1 MGSKRGHH
9 DVIVVGAG
17 AAGLACA
24 FDIAAAGQDV
34 RVLEASDAVGGRMRT
49 DHRDGFL
56 LDRGFQVLN
65 TSYPQLRRRASLP
78 ALRLRPFTPSVLS
91 HTRHG
96 RLRYGDPS
104 RRPRDLPRLA
114 RPGRHAL
121 RDGAGLAAVSL
132 FSALAPPRALRART
146 ERTTSEELG
155 RRGITGDLLENFLHP
170 FLSGVFLDDRLETS
184 SRVFHM
190 VWRSFLRGTV
200 TLPAAGIG
208 AVPAH
213 LASLLPPGTVRFD
226 HPVRELTA
234 TGVLSADGRELDAP
248 AVVVATEAETAA
260 RLLPHLTVPP
270 TRTVCTYYY
279 AAPDSPLREPT
290 LLLDARRRFLHTCVP
305 SQVVPG
311 YAPRGH
317 ALVCA
322 SVLGTHTRQRALALR
337 EALAE
342 AYETDTSR
350 WEEIA
355 RYSIPGALPAMVP
368 PWPLSR
374 TGRAGAGRYVCGDH
388 RATGSVQGALAS
400 GARAAREVLAS
411 GLR

>member
-1 MGSKRGHH
+1 MGGKRGHH

-17 AAGLACA
+17 VAGLACA
-24 FDIAAAGQDV
+24 LDIAAAGLDV

-49 DHRDGFL
+49 DRRDGFL

-65 TSYPQLRRRASLP
+65 TSYPQLRRRAVLP
-78 ALRLRPFTPSVLS
+78 GLRLRPFTPSVLT

-96 RLRYGDPS
+96 RIRYSDPS
-104 RRPRDLPRLA
+104 RRPRDLPRLV

-121 RDGAGLAAVSL
+121 RDGAGLAALSL
-132 FSALAPPRALRART
+132 LAALAPPRVLRART

-155 RRGITGDLLENFLHP
+155 RLGISGGLLENFLHP

-208 AVPAH
+208 AVPEH
-213 LASLLPPGTVRFD
+213 LAARLPPATVRFD
-226 HPVRELTA
+226 HPVRQLTD

-248 AVVVATEAETAA
+248 AVVVATDAQTAA
-260 RLLPHLTVPP
+260 RLVPHLTVPP

-279 AAPDSPLREPT
+279 AAPGPPLREPT
-290 LLLDARRRFLHTCVP
+290 LLLDSRRRFLNTCVP
-305 SQVVPG
+305 SRVAPG

-317 ALVCA
+317 ALVSA
-322 SVLGTHTRQRALALR
+322 SVLGTHTPQRALALR
-337 EALAE
+337 EVLAE
-342 AYETDTSR
+342 VYETDTSG

-355 RYSIPGALPAMVP
+355 HYDVRGALPAMVP

-374 TGRAGAGRYVCGDH
+374 AAGVGAGRYVCGDH

-411 GLR
+411 GPL

>member
-1 MGSKRGHH
+1 MSSKRGHH

-24 FDIAAAGQDV
+24 FDLAAAGLDV
-34 RVLEASDAVGGRMRT
+34 RVLESSDAVGGRMRT

-65 TSYPQLRRRASLP
+65 TSYPQLRRRAALRS
-78 ALRLRPFTPSVLS
+78 LRLRPFTPSVLT
-91 HTRHG
+91 HTAHG
-96 RLRYGDPS
+96 RLRYSDPS
-104 RRPRDLPRLA
+104 RRPRDLPALA
-114 RPGRHAL
+114 RAGRHAV
-121 RDGAGLAAVSL
+121 RDGAGLAALSL
-132 FSALAPPRALRART
+132 LAALAPPRALRART
-146 ERTTSEELG
+146 ECTTSEELG
-155 RRGITGDLLENFLHP
+155 RFGITGDLLENFLHP

-190 VWRSFLRGTV
+190 VWRSFLRGTA

-208 AVPAH
+208 SVPEH
-213 LASLLPPGTVRFD
+213 LAAQLPPNTVRFD
-226 HPVRELTA
+226 CPVRQLTS
-234 TGVLSADGRELDAP
+234 TGVLSADGQELDAP
-248 AVVVATEAETAA
+248 TVVVATDGETAA

-279 AAPDSPLREPT
+279 TAPDSPLHEST
-290 LLLDARRRFLHTCVP
+290 LLLDSQRRFLNSCVP

-317 ALVCA
+317 TLISA
-322 SVLGTHTRQRALALR
+322 SVLGAHTPLRARALR
-337 EALAE
+337 DALAE
-342 AYETDTSR
+342 AYETDASS
-350 WEEIA
+350 WEELA
-355 RYSIPGALPAMVP
+355 HYSIRGALPAMLP

-374 TGRAGAGRYVCGDH
+374 TGDVGGGRYVCGDH

-400 GARAAREVLAS
+400 GARTAREVLAS
-411 GLR
+411 VRP